1 MSKNLC
7 RQLGVSEQKVNKMN
21 IPKREQF
28 LMSKFNNIIR
38 VFLEELAVENGL
50 LREDAERWASEHTKT
65 IGLDLAKN
73 VVNDIDARVNLL

>member
-1 MSKNLC
+1 
-7 RQLGVSEQKVNKMN
+7 
-21 IPKREQF
+21 
-28 LMSKFNNIIR
+28 MSKFNNIIR

-73 VVNDIDARVNLL
+73 VVNDIDTRVNLL